1 MPEEWTGDPKRCRQA
16 AVPKDVT
23 FATKIAL
30 ANRMVERVAFSMP
43 EIRKLL
49 LTLLWTA
56 VSEDDKVLAW
66 SAWRPRHQLRARES
80 TTGNAKLSHPIE
92 PL

>member
-30 ANRMVERVAFSMP
+30 AKRMIERVVFGVS
-43 EIRKLL
+43 EDRKLL

-56 VSEDDKVLAW
+56 VPEDDKVLAW
-66 SAWRPRHQLRARES
+66 SAWRRWHQLRASES

-92 PL
+92 LL